1 VSTIFLEISKYHI
14 DFYKI
19 PKSQTGFTG
28 LFEFFDLLRQY
39 PVYFD
44 VTLVGEGTFML
55 LAYPS
60 LLLNRT
66 GCQTRGQAFLQG
78 PKQY

>member
-1 VSTIFLEISKYHI
+1 M
-14 DFYKI
+14 
-19 PKSQTGFTG
+19 GFTG

-55 LAYPS
+55 LAHPS

>member
-1 VSTIFLEISKYHI
+1 MSTIFLEISKHHT

-19 PKSQTGFTG
+19 PKSQTGFKR
-28 LFEFFDLLRQY
+28 LFGFFDLLRQY

-44 VTLVGEGTFML
+44 VTLVGEGPFML

-66 GCQTRGQAFLQG
+66 GCQTRGQPFLQG
-78 PKQY
+78 QKQY